1 MVLIIS
7 CPFCKKK
14 LPEESV
20 FCAYCG
26 KKIREETTGNDM
38 KEPFASKIEKR
49 FQRTLET
56 FRRGF
61 SSFLSN
67 LEQRIQNSASISYVN
82 KEKIVSTIRQFRVD
96 STEEYDEQEKEEIRE
111 WAKFV
116 EEAISGNKCIICLQE
131 FDLKEKDKLA
141 VILCPNCSYAGHPK
155 HFEDWLT
162 EKSSCPM
169 CRSELDKGSLVKG
182 YLSYKEKQLVFSST

>member
-1 MVLIIS
+1 VKFIIS
-7 CPFCKKK
+7 CPFCKKN
-14 LPEESV
+14 LPDESV

-26 KKIREETTGNDM
+26 KKIREEATTENF
-38 KEPFASKIEKR
+38 KEPFTTKIEKR

-61 SSFLSN
+61 YTLLSN
-67 LEQRIQNSASISYVN
+67 LEQRIENSTSISYVN
-82 KEKIVSTIRQFRVD
+82 REKILNTIKQFKLSTTD
-96 STEEYDEQEKEEIRE
+96 EYNEQEKEEIRE

-131 FDLKEKDKLA
+131 FELKEQEKLA
-141 VILCPNCSYAGHPK
+141 VILCPNCNYAGHPK
-155 HFEDWLT
+155 HFEDWLV

-169 CRSELDKGSLVKG
+169 CRSDLNTESLVKG
-182 YLSYKEKQLVFSST
+182 YLSLKEKQLVFSSK

>member
-7 CPFCKKK
+7 CPFCEKE
-14 LPEESV
+14 LPDESE

-26 KKIREETTGNDM
+26 KRIREETIDYI
-38 KEPFASKIEKR
+38 KEPLSTKIEKR

-61 SSFLSN
+61 YSLLSN
-67 LEQRIQNSASISYVN
+67 LEQRVENSTSISYVN
-82 KEKIVSTIRQFRVD
+82 KEKIVNTIRQFKVT
-96 STEEYDEQEKEEIRE
+96 STDEYNEEEKEEIRE

-131 FDLKEKDKLA
+131 FDMKDKEKLA

-169 CRSELDKGSLVKG
+169 CRSELDKKSLVKG
-182 YLSYKEKQLVFSST
+182 FLSIKEKQLVFSST